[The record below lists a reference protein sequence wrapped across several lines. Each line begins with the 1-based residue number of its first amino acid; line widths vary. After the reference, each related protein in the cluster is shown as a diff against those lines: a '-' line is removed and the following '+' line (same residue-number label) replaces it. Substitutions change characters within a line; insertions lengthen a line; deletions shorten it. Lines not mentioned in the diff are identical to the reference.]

1 MTYLAGEILV
11 HLIGAFLAGLALG
24 WVIWG
29 LGRRGGDAPRH
40 RRHDGNHPG
49 ATG

>member
-29 LGRRGGDAPRH
+29 LGRSGGEGARGSGTKDSRPDRSS
-40 RRHDGNHPG
+40 
-49 ATG
+49 

>member
-1 MTYLAGEILV
+1 MTYLAGEMLA

-29 LGRRGGDAPRH
+29 LGRSGSGRRDGTGG
-40 RRHDGNHPG
+40 G
-49 ATG
+49 AER